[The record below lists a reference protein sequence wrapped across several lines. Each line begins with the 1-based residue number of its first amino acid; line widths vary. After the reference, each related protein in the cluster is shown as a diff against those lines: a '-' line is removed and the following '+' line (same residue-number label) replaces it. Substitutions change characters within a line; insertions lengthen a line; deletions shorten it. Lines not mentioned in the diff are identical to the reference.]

1 MEKGFAGI
9 ARMQVPPLQ
18 DTALEDVTQWLANIN
33 ESWLLILDNCDD
45 VKIDLAEYMPSQGG
59 SVIIT
64 TRLRACRTYGTWEDL
79 DDLGPDTA
87 AQLLLKASGLGDRD
101 EKALTR
107 AAESVVSILGQHA
120 LALVHAGAYIKMG
133 YCSLSGYVQCFRE
146 EQIRLMDF
154 KPKQQASRYKSVHAT
169 FEVSATALATSNEH
183 DSHLALKLLNIL
195 AFLNRE
201 AVEENIFIKA
211 FDECQRLERT
221 WRVVWKESI
230 CQGNQCR
237 ATVSTQHD
245 FVAEYHDDLEVL
257 PRFERMKNVLCTWRG
272 DYLRS
277 TEGKVRRS
285 EPIEPCC
292 AIRPMIQSSETCQ
305 KSNDIALEQNVLP
318 GTFEDAEVPDYPE
331 GGVSTNDADAKD
343 HEVHESG
350 IHNSDRKIEANAG
363 YDDADGDITHFC
375 DADEDYGYYDD
386 GEIDHPSI
394 WHCNRI
400 RSSGLVE
407 RRKTTRLRAA
417 CVRLANLSLV
427 KVDDGRISMHPL
439 VHEWARIRL
448 SEVTRQHAWEQT
460 LSILALVQCNIDRKP
475 FCLRL
480 VPHIDVC
487 ARDITAEGSWAAASL
502 NVVRAFHILAWRY
515 YYDHQFEASLAI
527 FETLSISYHVPPH
540 TWSHKGTLLLRAK
553 AKCFEALGRYEDML
567 SCVTQ
572 ILQVTN
578 CWFDSDSLEAYQ
590 SQALLANTYSLAG
603 NFQDEVD
610 LYESLYKRNLE
621 TFVLSNREMPRFLTG
636 LIGGHKSLGN
646 HERAVELSIERLR
659 ITQKVYPPH
668 HPSLRFCMSDLAG
681 LYITVGAVEK
691 AIALLEDEA
700 NLVIKQAWRDH
711 ESVELMSVLARAYE
725 QLGRSEQASP
735 ILEEM
740 HSYYTRTLSVEYSG
754 QIDIMCRLAWIYRK
768 LDNWHHAMKLLEEV
782 VELDA
787 SILPLED
794 SGRLSYIIY
803 LAEAYLKLEKPSQV
817 VVLLEEVVGIDTT
830 RLAPDHP
837 ERLRSIDLLVL
848 AYLKLKKLRQAVPLM
863 EEYVDIHATSLLTND
878 LSRLGS
884 MNTLAKIYLELNRPE
899 QAIPILEEVV
909 RCFPVENSFRFD
921 PMGTLAQAYIRRDT
935 PVQAIPLLEQ
945 MIHCF
950 SADNIPSL
958 AIMNTLARVHNSI
971 GQPNEAVT
979 LLEEL
984 VQSHTSSPP
993 DDMDRLHSIILL
1005 GEAYINLKRPEQAVT
1020 LLEEPIKSLL
1030 TDTPERP
1037 RGIFLLAQGYIRLD
1051 QPTQAVT
1058 LLEEFVKSSPD
1069 NPSQTLINSM
1079 ALLADAFAD
1088 LGEHEKTVSLLERI
1102 VAWDI
1107 DHLAEDNAIRLANM
1121 CNLAWAY
1128 TRLGTREKAEEV
1140 VSLYEKVMEKGR
1152 ETLHADPEEL
1162 RCTQERLA
1170 DAREKLRQIS
1180 EEQLPVDLKK
1190 VQGVLDVTADTLTD
1204 STVYQHLRNLTK
1216 RAVLMF

>member
-1 MEKGFAGI
+1 
-9 ARMQVPPLQ
+9 MQVPPL
-18 DTALEDVTQWLANIN
+18 EDFRPRVVLQWLATTK

-45 VKIDLAEYMPSQGG
+45 DRIDFAKYIPSRGG

-64 TRLRACRTYGTWEDL
+64 TRLTECRIHGTWENVDE
-79 DDLGPDTA
+79 LGKKDAT
-87 AQLLLKASGLGDRD
+87 QLLLKASGLEHGDQS
-101 EKALTR
+101 ALVSV
-107 AAESVVSILGQHA
+107 AESVVSILGQHA
-120 LALVHAGAYIKMG
+120 LALVHAGAYIKRG
-133 YCSLSGYVQCFRE
+133 YCTLTEYVNSFRD
-146 EQIRLMDF
+146 EQVRLMEF
-154 KPKQQASRYKSVHAT
+154 RPNQQASRYGSVYAT
-169 FEVSATALATSNEH
+169 FEVSATALATSDKH
-183 DSHLALKLLNIL
+183 VSHLALKLLNIL
-195 AFLNRE
+195 AFFNRE
-201 AVEENIFIKA
+201 AIEEEIFVKA
-211 FDECQRLERT
+211 FDECCGLEHDLGF
-221 WRVVWKESI
+221 VWEENEVRWSE
-230 CQGNQCR
+230 CC
-237 ATVSTQHD
+237 ASSSTRHGPYLENHD
-245 FVAEYHDDLEVL
+245 VPEKPHNSEGTT
-257 PRFERMKNVLCTWRG
+257 NVLCSWRG
-272 DYLRS
+272 GHQSS
-277 TEGKVRRS
+277 TGKDTAEY
-285 EPIEPCC
+285 EPIK
-292 AIRPMIQSSETCQ
+292 AHSTVQSMIKVSETSQASFDTVLERNLVPEAFHNTTLADCFDQ
-305 KSNDIALEQNVLP
+305 PDVGHPSKHSDIKAARSITMNDPRDEIQGP
-318 GTFEDAEVPDYPE
+318 GDSDSGEEDEGNEVDQEYKFYKHRE
-331 GGVSTNDADAKD
+331 DDR
-343 HEVHESG
+343 
-350 IHNSDRKIEANAG
+350 HNS
-363 YDDADGDITHFC
+363 
-375 DADEDYGYYDD
+375 
-386 GEIDHPSI
+386 EIDRLDI
-394 WHCNRI
+394 WHCNKV
-400 RSSGLVE
+400 RSSGLVDQQ
-407 RRKTTRLRAA
+407 KVGRLRAA
-417 CVRLANLSLV
+417 CVRLAELSLIDFV
-427 KVDDGRISMHPL
+427 NNTISMHPL
-439 VHEWARIRL
+439 VHEWARNRL
-448 SEVTRQHAWEQT
+448 SQAVQKVAWEQAV
-460 LSILALVQCNIDRKP
+460 SVLALASSYIESKP
-475 FCLRL
+475 SRLNL
-480 VPHIDVC
+480 VPHIDSC
-487 ARDITAEGSWAAASL
+487 ARDLAAESSRTRMSL
-502 NVVRAFHILAWRY
+502 NVVRAFWYLGCVYFKDRKH
-515 YYDHQFEASLAI
+515 EASLAI
-527 FETLSISYHVPPH
+527 LETLSSSYEVPTH
-540 TWSHKGTLLLRAK
+540 TWSNKDTVLLSAEAWCLK
-553 AKCFEALGRYEDML
+553 ALGRYKDMH

-572 ILQVTN
+572 LLRITAR
-578 CWFDSDSLEAYQ
+578 WFEADSSEAYEA
-590 SQALLANTYSLAG
+590 QALLADTYHLTG
-603 NFQDEVD
+603 NSQDAVD

-621 TFVLSNREMPRFLTG
+621 TFVLSNGQMSRFLAG
-636 LIGGHKSLGN
+636 LIEGHQSLGN
-646 HERAVELSIERLR
+646 LERAVELSIERLQ
-659 ITQKVYPPH
+659 ISQKVYPPQH
-668 HPSLRFCMSDLAG
+668 STLRLCMRNLAE
-681 LYITVGAVEK
+681 LYIAVGAVEK
-691 AIALLEDEA
+691 AVALLEDEA
-700 NLVIKQAWRDH
+700 NLIIKQTWRDH
-711 ESVELMSVLARAYE
+711 ESVDLMSVLARAYE

-740 HSYYTRTLSVEYSG
+740 HSHYTRSLSVECSG
-754 QIDIMCRLAWIYRK
+754 RIDTTCRLAWIYRK
-768 LDNWHHAMKLLEEV
+768 RDNWHHAMKLLEEV
-782 VELDA
+782 VEIDA
-787 SILPLED
+787 SILPLDD
-794 SGRLSYIIY
+794 SGRLSCIVY
-803 LAEAYLKLEKPSQV
+803 LAEAYLKLEKPGQV
-817 VVLLEEVVGIDTT
+817 VVLLEEVVGVDTT

-1190 VQGVLDVTADTLTD
+1190 EQGVLDVTADTLTD